1 MTAANRTADRTPAVP
16 DIAEDTRPNGP
27 VAAAFLAAGIGAFM
41 MGAMTTL
48 SEASVNIANA
58 LKWSNPVGPLSGK
71 VGVTLI
77 VYFLSW
83 LILHFVLR
91 GKNVKLATFMTISL
105 VLLVLGFLGTF
116 PPFFDLFAP
125 E

>member
-1 MTAANRTADRTPAVP
+1 MTAANRAAAETTAF
-16 DIAEDTRPNGP
+16 EDTRPNGP
-27 VAAAFLAAGIGAFM
+27 VAAAFLAAGIGAAM
-41 MGAMTTL
+41 MGVMTTL
-48 SEASVNIANA
+48 SEASASISSA
-58 LKWSNPVGPLSGK
+58 LNWSRPVGPLSGK

-91 GKNVKLATFMTISL
+91 GRNVKLATFMTVAL
-105 VLLVLGFLGTF
+105 VLLVIGFLGTF
-116 PPFFDLFAP
+116 PPFFELFAA

>member
-1 MTAANRTADRTPAVP
+1 MTAANRSAADLSQF
-16 DIAEDTRPNGP
+16 EDTRPNGP

-41 MGAMTTL
+41 MGVMTTL
-48 SEASVNIANA
+48 SEASAGISSSLNWM
-58 LKWSNPVGPLSGK
+58 KPVGPLSGK
-71 VGVTLI
+71 VSVTLI

-91 GKNVKLATFMTISL
+91 GKNVKLGTFMTISL